1 MPIDAVLVFLL
12 LNLDTSNGLVN
23 VFNVLMLTLSM

>member
-12 LNLDTSNGLVN
+12 LNLDTLNGLVN